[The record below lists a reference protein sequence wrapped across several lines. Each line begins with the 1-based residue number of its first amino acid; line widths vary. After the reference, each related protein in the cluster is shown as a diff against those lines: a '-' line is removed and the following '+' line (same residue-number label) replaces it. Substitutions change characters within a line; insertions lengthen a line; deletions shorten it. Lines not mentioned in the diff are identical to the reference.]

1 MQNEKFN
8 ILPGG
13 LIKEGGNSVKN
24 KTGSWNRRHAQV
36 DNDKCIKCHQCVL
49 HCPEGCIEILEDGR
63 TVKVDPDFCKGCM
76 VCAVE
81 CPVQAITMKE
91 K

>member
-1 MQNEKFN
+1 MKND

-13 LIKEGGNSVKN
+13 LIEDGGNSLEN
-24 KTGSWNRRHAQV
+24 KTGEWSARQAEI
-36 DNDKCIKCHQCVL
+36 DPGKCIKCQQCVVY
-49 HCPEGCIEILEDGR
+49 CPEGCIEIQEDGR
-63 TVKVDPDFCKGCM
+63 SVKVDQDFCKGCM

-81 CPVQAITMKE
+81 CPAHAITMKT